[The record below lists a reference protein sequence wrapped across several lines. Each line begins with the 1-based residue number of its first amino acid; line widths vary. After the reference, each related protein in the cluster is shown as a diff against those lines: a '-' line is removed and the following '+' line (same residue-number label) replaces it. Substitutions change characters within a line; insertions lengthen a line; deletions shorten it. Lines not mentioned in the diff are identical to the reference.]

1 MDPLTFFVFYATLL
15 IAWDS
20 LMTMGGKLVRYLF
33 GVLLIAIAACGV
45 SIAQCSDADK
55 KALEAFD
62 KAWGAASVS
71 GNRAEL
77 MNIYADDY
85 TGLPGMQS
93 KTAAIDSAVK
103 AAEREK
109 ANTNPDKVTY
119 DHYIISCTPNSATIT
134 HRNTVWTEN
143 GEGGKPETFYTR
155 SVHVLE
161 KRGGKWQVVSNA
173 GNGLD
178 DYGVIWYMEQDWN
191 DAVWHKDRAWFEKN
205 YASDFTSIG
214 SANARLM
221 NKAEDIDD
229 TVNDKSTYDLVST
242 TDMDIRMDG
251 RTAIVTGVFRLKG
264 KDEKGAA
271 FDRKIHYTDVWIKR
285 DGRWQA
291 WSSQGTNMP

>member
-1 MDPLTFFVFYATLL
+1 
-15 IAWDS
+15 
-20 LMTMGGKLVRYLF
+20 VRYIF
-33 GVLLIAIAACGV
+33 GVLLIAVAACGV
-45 SIAQCSDADK
+45 SFAQCSDADK

-62 KAWGAASVS
+62 HAWGDASRAGDKAA
-71 GNRAEL
+71 L
-77 MNIYADDY
+77 MNIFADDY
-85 TGLPGMQS
+85 MGLPGMQS

-109 ANTNPDKVTY
+109 ANANPDKVTY

-134 HRNTVWTEN
+134 HRNTVWTAN

-178 DYGVIWYMEQDWN
+178 DYGVIWYLEQDWN

-205 YASDFTSIG
+205 YANDFSSIG
-214 SANARLM
+214 STSAKLM

-242 TDMDIRMDG
+242 TGMDIRIDG

-285 DGRWQA
+285 GGQWMA